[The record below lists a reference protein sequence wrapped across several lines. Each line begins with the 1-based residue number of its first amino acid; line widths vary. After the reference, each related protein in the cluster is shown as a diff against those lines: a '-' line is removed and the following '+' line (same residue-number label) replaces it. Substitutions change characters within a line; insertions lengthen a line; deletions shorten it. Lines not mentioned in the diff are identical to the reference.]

1 MKSAGVPAA
10 MPAESPLK
18 PAGGDVRV
26 IGARLRALRGERSLT
41 ILELAA
47 KAGVSAGMISQI
59 ERGNA
64 NPSVKTMQR
73 LSTALDVNLWQFLDE
88 PKPRLT
94 NDEAPFVRR
103 RDQRPR
109 LVLGSTG
116 LVKELLSP
124 QFAENLRFMFVSM
137 KPGSF
142 TEEVLIAPGQK
153 AGYVV
158 SGSVQLTVGDHVVV
172 LEEGDSFQFN
182 SDVAHRLDNHSFED
196 AKVLW
201 IMSALDNRL

>member
-1 MKSAGVPAA
+1 MKSATNTASASVEP
-10 MPAESPLK
+10 PLK
-18 PAGGDVRV
+18 PAGGDVRM
-26 IGARLRALRGERSLT
+26 IGARLRTLRGERSLT

-73 LSTALDVNLWQFLDE
+73 LSAALDVNLWQFLDE
-88 PKPRLT
+88 PKPRVAS
-94 NDEAPFVRR
+94 DEAPFVRR

-137 KPGSF
+137 NPGSF

-158 SGSVQLTVGDHVVV
+158 SGRVELTVGDHVVV
-172 LEEGDSFQFN
+172 LDEGDSFQFN
-182 SDVAHRLDNHSFED
+182 SDVPHRLDNRSSEC
-196 AKVLW
+196 AKVMW